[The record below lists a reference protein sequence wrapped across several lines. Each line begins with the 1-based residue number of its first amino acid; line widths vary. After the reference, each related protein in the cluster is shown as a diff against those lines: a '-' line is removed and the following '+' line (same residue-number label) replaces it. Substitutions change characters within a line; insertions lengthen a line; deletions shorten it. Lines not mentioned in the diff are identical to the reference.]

1 MKRDFLFFLGN
12 KNPEKNPY
20 ILENENAK
28 YSKLL
33 IFQKRTFEL
42 KKILLYPLPPLLKC
56 FLYSGNGTF

>member
-42 KKILLYPLPPLLKC
+42 KKIPLSPLPPLLK
-56 FLYSGNGTF
+56 